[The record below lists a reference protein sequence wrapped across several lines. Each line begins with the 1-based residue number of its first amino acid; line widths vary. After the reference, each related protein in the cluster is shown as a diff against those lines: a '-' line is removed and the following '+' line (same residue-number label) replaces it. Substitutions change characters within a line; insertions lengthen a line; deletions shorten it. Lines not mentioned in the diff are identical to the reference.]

1 MRWLAIFAVGLLV
14 HLAAGQT
21 APAAIGPIT
30 TAVSARDQSGRAV
43 NGLTTAD
50 FEVSEDGVKQQVTTF
65 ASITGG
71 TASPAA
77 GGADR
82 IFIVLID
89 DLHLSALDSPRV
101 RDVLKQIRDRLLR
114 DTDLVVVVSTGYS
127 SIAEN
132 LRYDPGHQ
140 RFNEAIRKVM
150 GSGPGGTASPDDRVR
165 AHVALATAHEL
176 LVKARPLAAR
186 RKAVLYLSNGY
197 DLGPAVASAYQAEQE
212 RYVRET
218 SFVNPFGQP
227 ATDVSA
233 VDLTADLTEV
243 VRAARRSNAALYP
256 IDPRGA
262 SAGPDIN
269 TRVSRPDWIRQ
280 LQLTEAPLQLLA
292 DETGG
297 GCMCISND
305 FRTFLQRVDDE
316 TNDYYVIGY
325 APINRDPLKVQR
337 RVEMKTNRP
346 GVELTYR
353 PEYWLP
359 RAAR

>member
-1 MRWLAIFAVGLLV
+1 MRWLPIFAMAFLAQILAGLPV
-14 HLAAGQT
+14 
-21 APAAIGPIT
+21 PAAIAPIA
-30 TAVSARDQSGRAV
+30 TAVTARDQSGRAV
-43 NGLTTAD
+43 TDLTTTD
-50 FEVSEDGVKQQVTTF
+50 FEVFEDGVRQQVTTF
-65 ASITGG
+65 ASIAGG
-71 TASPAA
+71 TASPAI
-77 GGADR
+77 GGAGR

-140 RFNEAIRKVM
+140 RFNEAIKKVM

-165 AHVALATAHEL
+165 AHVSLATAHEL
-176 LVKARPLAAR
+176 LVKARPISAR
-186 RKAVLYLSNGY
+186 RKAFLYLSNGY
-197 DLGPAVASAYQAEQE
+197 DIGPAVAADYRVEQAQ
-212 RYVRET
+212 YVRET
-218 SFVNPFGQP
+218 SFVNPFGRP

-233 VDLTADLTEV
+233 VDLTADLAEV

-256 IDPRGA
+256 IDPRSV

-269 TRVSRPDWIRQ
+269 TRISKQDWIRQ
-280 LQLTEAPLQLLA
+280 LQLTESPLQLLA

-297 GCMCISND
+297 ACMCQSND
-305 FRTFLQRVDDE
+305 FRTFLERVHG
-316 TNDYYVIGY
+316 TASDYYVIGY
-325 APINRDPLKVQR
+325 APTNGEPSDVQR
-337 RVEMKTNRP
+337 RIEIKTNRP

-353 PEYWLP
+353 SEYWLP
-359 RAAR
+359 RATR